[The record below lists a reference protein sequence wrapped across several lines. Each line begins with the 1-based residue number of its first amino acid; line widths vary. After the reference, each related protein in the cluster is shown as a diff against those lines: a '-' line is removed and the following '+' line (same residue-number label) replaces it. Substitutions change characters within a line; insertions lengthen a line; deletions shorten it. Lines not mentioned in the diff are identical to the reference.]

1 MGDVIQALA
10 NEVIRVRINGHLK
23 HEVTL
28 FTNLAYG
35 IPLCFPP
42 LIREEANITVC
53 HQKVTVFIKI
63 SGNFYL

>member
-42 LIREEANITVC
+42 PNP
-53 HQKVTVFIKI
+53 
-63 SGNFYL
+63 